1 MNRREANALDRYLTE
16 SPETLSEED
25 NEEIRDWK
33 DNVLTIYDEVLE
45 VTLRDT
51 ISGKTIEKI
60 TKSENYMELILDE
73 YKDCIPIKVTFFDAG
88 DYIRLNPCRWSVC
101 YKEEREHVRR

>member
-1 MNRREANALDRYLTE
+1 MNRREANALDRYLIE

-60 TKSENYMELILDE
+60 TWNLFLMS
-73 YKDCIPIKVTFFDAG
+73 IKIVFPLKLPFLMQETIFD
-88 DYIRLNPCRWSVC
+88 
-101 YKEEREHVRR
+101 

>member
-60 TKSENYMELILDE
+60 TWNLFLMS
-73 YKDCIPIKVTFFDAG
+73 IKIVFPLKLPFLMQETIFD
-88 DYIRLNPCRWSVC
+88 
-101 YKEEREHVRR
+101 

>member
-33 DNVLTIYDEVLE
+33 DNVLTIYDEVL
-45 VTLRDT
+45 
-51 ISGKTIEKI
+51 K
-60 TKSENYMELILDE
+60 
-73 YKDCIPIKVTFFDAG
+73 
-88 DYIRLNPCRWSVC
+88 
-101 YKEEREHVRR
+101 

>member
-51 ISGKTIEKI
+51 ISGKQLKRLRNQKI
-60 TKSENYMELILDE
+60 TWNLFLMS
-73 YKDCIPIKVTFFDAG
+73 IKIVFPLKLPFDAG

>member
-1 MNRREANALDRYLTE
+1 MSRREANTLDQYLTE
-16 SPETLSEED
+16 LPEMFSEED

-45 VTLRDT
+45 VTLKDT

-60 TKSENYMELILDE
+60 MKSGNYGT
-73 YKDCIPIKVTFFDAG
+73 Y
-88 DYIRLNPCRWSVC
+88 S
-101 YKEEREHVRR
+101 

>member
-51 ISGKTIEKI
+51 IQGKQLKRLRNQKI
-60 TKSENYMELILDE
+60 TWNLFLMS
-73 YKDCIPIKVTFFDAG
+73 IKIVFPLKLPFLMQETIFD
-88 DYIRLNPCRWSVC
+88 
-101 YKEEREHVRR
+101 